1 MAVLIDTSVWIDH
14 LRSPIAAIPD
24 AVLSGTVRMH
34 PFVIVELALGSLP
47 DRERFLRFLNALP
60 SIASSADEAL
70 LVFIGEASLD
80 NKGIGMVDA
89 HLLKACADHG
99 LMLWTRDRR
108 LAEQAERLG
117 LLHTG

>member
-24 AVLSGTVRMH
+24 AVLAGSVRMH
-34 PFVIVELALGSLP
+34 PFVIGELALGSLP

-60 SIASSADEAL
+60 SVASLADPAL
-70 LVFIGEASLD
+70 LTFIGKASLD
-80 NKGIGMVDA
+80 NKGIGLVDV
-89 HLLKACADHG
+89 HLLSACAEYR
-99 LMLWTRDRR
+99 LTLWTRDRR

-117 LLHTG
+117 LLHVA